1 MTENPTVQTM
11 CETPVMRHRIA
22 LTSILIG
29 TLAISGCAAS
39 PREQEPL
46 GEQVFPAGQ
55 TLPSDLFAAA
65 RQSQYAPDAFSDTR
79 PRKSCGDVTLKQ
91 GEEIPAAAVD
101 CIDAAIG
108 NLEAEL
114 VVVSLTTEGDPV
126 VAFYRTAAATLGV
139 EIFTDGEFD
148 RFGPKTWTHQ
158 TCPQTTT
165 VTSLQ
170 GCSEM

>member
-1 MTENPTVQTM
+1 
-11 CETPVMRHRIA
+11 MRRRIA

-29 TLAISGCAAS
+29 PLALAGCAA
-39 PREQEPL
+39 
-46 GEQVFPAGQ
+46 FPGDQ
-55 TLPSDLFAAA
+55 TLPSDLVTTA
-65 RQSQYAPDAFSDTR
+65 RQSEKAPDAFSSAL

-91 GEEIPAAAVD
+91 GEKIPTTALD
-101 CIDAAIG
+101 CIGAAIG

-114 VVVSLTTEGDPV
+114 AVVSLTTEGDPV

-158 TCPQTTT
+158 NCPQTTT
-165 VTSLQ
+165 LTSLQ